1 MSTIIEFTVPAE
13 EFALYETLCVVPEMT
28 VEVERVVA
36 HADDRIVPYFWT
48 SGGDQ
53 DEFERAAR
61 DDPSVAELTTLDR
74 RDGASLYRA
83 EWVEDVETVAYA
95 YTQAGATLLN
105 ASGKDGRWELQ
116 LRFDTE
122 DASSSFQRYL
132 EESDRSAEIHR
143 LYKPTQPRMGSQ
155 PGLTDLQHDTLV
167 TALRAGYYE
176 VPRGLSMDALAD
188 ELDVSQQALSNRLRR
203 GHRTLVENSLTVNL
217 SHDDEE

>member
-13 EFALYETLCVVPEMT
+13 EFALYETLCVVPETT
-28 VEVERVVA
+28 VAVERVVA

-53 DEFERAAR
+53 EAFERAAR
-61 DDPSVAELTTLDR
+61 DDHSVAELTKLDQ
-74 RDGASLYRA
+74 RDGAALYRA

-116 LRFDTE
+116 LRFDDE
-122 DASSSFQRYL
+122 DASSSFQHYL
-132 EESDRSAEIHR
+132 EESNRSAEIHR
-143 LYKPTQPRMGSQ
+143 LYKPTQPQMEGQ

-176 VPRGLSMDALAD
+176 VPRGLSMDELAG
-188 ELDVSQQALSNRLRR
+188 ELGVSQQALSNRLRR
-203 GHRTLVENSLTVNL
+203 GHRTLVENALTVNL
-217 SHDDEE
+217 SHDDV

>member
-36 HADDRIVPYFWT
+36 HANDRIVPYFWT
-48 SGGDQ
+48 SGGDH
-53 DEFERAAR
+53 EAFERAVR
-61 DDPSVAELTTLDR
+61 DDPSVAELTILDR
-74 RDGASLYRA
+74 RDGATLYRA

-116 LRFDTE
+116 LRFDTRG
-122 DASSSFQRYL
+122 ASSSFQQYL

-143 LYKPTQPRMGSQ
+143 LYKPTQPRMEGQ

-176 VPRGLSMDALAD
+176 VPRDLSMDELAD
-188 ELDVSQQALSNRLRR
+188 ELGVSQQALSNRLRR

-217 SHDDEE
+217 SHDDP